1 MDKEILNIQGFILTE
16 QSHHQAATGELS
28 SILTEIAFG
37 AKIVSREINKAGLI
51 DVLGLTGKINVQ
63 GEQVQKLDEYAND
76 IFIKILRRGRHVAA
90 LASEENDDI
99 LDFSKNTPEAKYVVC
114 IDPLDGSSNID
125 ANVSV
130 GTIFSIYAKLSDA
143 SSVYSAD
150 FLQKGSQQV
159 CAGYILYGSS
169 TVFVYTTGHGVNC
182 FTLDPSIGEFILS
195 HPDLK
200 IPTEGKVYSVNE
212 GYSAAWQP
220 GIMQY
225 VEALKKGL
233 QGYKKPHKA
242 RYIGSLVSDF
252 HRNLLY
258 GGIYLYPPDTKS
270 PSGKLRLLFEA
281 NPMAF
286 IITQAGGRATNGV
299 QDILAIQPTEIHE
312 RVPLYI
318 GSSTDITHLLASLND
333 RMSTQRT
340 DV

>member
-1 MDKEILNIQGFILTE
+1 MDKEILNIQGFILAQ
-16 QSHHQAATGELS
+16 QSAHGQATGELS
-28 SILTEIAFG
+28 SILTELAFG
-37 AKIVSREINKAGLI
+37 AKIISREINKAGLI

-63 GEQVQKLDEYAND
+63 GEDVQKLDEYAND
-76 IFIKILRRGRHVAA
+76 IFIKILRRGHHVAA

-99 LDFSKNTPEAKYVVC
+99 LDFSKYTPEARYVVC

-130 GTIFSIYAKLSDA
+130 GTIFAIYQKVSDT
-143 SSVYSAD
+143 SSVSAAD
-150 FLQKGSQQV
+150 FLQKGSRQV

-200 IPTEGKVYSVNE
+200 IPDQGKVYSVNE
-212 GYSAAWQP
+212 GYSPMWEP
-220 GIMQY
+220 GITRY
-225 VEALKKGL
+225 VEDLKKGL
-233 QGYKKPHKA
+233 KGYKKPHKA

-258 GGIYLYPPDTKS
+258 GGVFLYPPDEQNPT
-270 PSGKLRLLFEA
+270 GKLRLLFEA

-286 IITQAGGRATNGV
+286 IATQAGGRATNGKA
-299 QDILAIQPTEIHE
+299 DILSMEPTKIHE
-312 RVPLYI
+312 RTPLYI
-318 GSSTDITHLLASLND
+318 GSPQDVTHLLSYLK
-333 RMSTQRT
+333 S
-340 DV
+340 